1 VDKWREVTG
10 PEEDMDPDRY
20 RRIVDMLA
28 KLPTSRGRAFFA
40 SHGLGEAWDR
50 PGKGWGREQR
60 VNEALAEADRLG
72 ILTQVLDDA
81 ESEFGGPTST
91 RAEDSSSPG
100 LVAGRTRRFIGQA
113 GIEWRVNLDE
123 LLGPPGGFGQV
134 CGGYRPD
141 GSDVAVK
148 IVALQQGDEA
158 ERRRREREIEIATR
172 LHEIDATHLLIPI
185 DYALDGDD
193 LLIVMPRADA
203 ALSDRLTQLDEKGRR
218 KALLDVARGLQE
230 LSLAGVLHRDLKP
243 RNVLLRDDVWQLADF
258 GISRD
263 TAQSTATYTWR
274 GAGTWAYM
282 APELWQLQPA
292 TVKTDL
298 YAYGCLA
305 YEVLTGQPPFPGPD
319 QGAFRQQHLL
329 QSPPPLANVEPGLGR
344 LVLRLLEKDPADRP
358 QDARAV
364 VEELE
369 RLDNPLR
376 EQQERLRVIALMAD
390 QERAER
396 EAEQRSQL
404 ELLQVAEA
412 QRRQAL
418 SDLRALMHNARDFL
432 RDALPDVTVTGDDAA
447 WQVRLHQARLSIV
460 QWPQPPERVDAS
472 D

>member
-1 VDKWREVTG
+1 
-10 PEEDMDPDRY
+10 
-20 RRIVDMLA
+20 
-28 KLPTSRGRAFFA
+28 
-40 SHGLGEAWDR
+40 
-50 PGKGWGREQR
+50 
-60 VNEALAEADRLG
+60 
-72 ILTQVLDDA
+72 
-81 ESEFGGPTST
+81 
-91 RAEDSSSPG
+91 
-100 LVAGRTRRFIGQA
+100 
-113 GIEWRVNLDE
+113 
-123 LLGPPGGFGQV
+123 
-134 CGGYRPD
+134 
-141 GSDVAVK
+141 
-148 IVALQQGDEA
+148 VALQQGDEA